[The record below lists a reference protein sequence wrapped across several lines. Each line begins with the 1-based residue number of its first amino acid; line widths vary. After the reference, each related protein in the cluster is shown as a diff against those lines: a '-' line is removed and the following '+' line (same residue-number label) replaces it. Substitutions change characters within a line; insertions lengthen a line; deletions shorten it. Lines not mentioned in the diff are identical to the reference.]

1 MESLLEQLFPNFE
14 ETSLS
19 LEEGIGLWRRD
30 EIVSGNKFPKKGTI
44 KNERKRRSIR
54 ENVWINGS

>member
-19 LEEGIGLWRRD
+19 LEEGIGFWRRD

-44 KNERKRRSIR
+44 NNDGRKKTFDP
-54 ENVWINGS
+54 